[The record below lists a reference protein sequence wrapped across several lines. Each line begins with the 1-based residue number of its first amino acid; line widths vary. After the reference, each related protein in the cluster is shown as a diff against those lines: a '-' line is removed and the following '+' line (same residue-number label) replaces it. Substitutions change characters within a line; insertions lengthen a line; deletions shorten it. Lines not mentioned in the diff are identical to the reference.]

1 MREARGMRLGGHED
15 VARRSSAVERGGP
28 KRWLS
33 AAMQAAAEA
42 PERMVGMALGTAGC
56 APGAEECSAP
66 ILSRYS
72 TVSLHSGSEPRQIC
86 RSWCRAGSPPP
97 PRSSTPTVE
106 RAPLPRPGS
115 CRPNALALLDADLRQ
130 HDSRGLLSIFR
141 SSGTTVPASARLHRI
156 AEDHIYGVGVGRS
169 TGRVAP
175 GSVVTDARCKKEAE

>member
-1 MREARGMRLGGHED
+1 VASSLLLSIAGERTRSFLLSFTSQIPSSRPDAQPAVVGGEATRRVRPSSGAWWIQDWRRAQAMREARGMRLGGHED

-72 TVSLHSGSEPRQIC
+72 TVSLHSGSGDGTA
-86 RSWCRAGSPPP
+86 SL
-97 PRSSTPTVE
+97 STSVGATPDLPLVVPSGLPT
-106 RAPLPRPGS
+106 PS
-115 CRPNALALLDADLRQ
+115 
-130 HDSRGLLSIFR
+130 
-141 SSGTTVPASARLHRI
+141 
-156 AEDHIYGVGVGRS
+156 
-169 TGRVAP
+169 
-175 GSVVTDARCKKEAE
+175 